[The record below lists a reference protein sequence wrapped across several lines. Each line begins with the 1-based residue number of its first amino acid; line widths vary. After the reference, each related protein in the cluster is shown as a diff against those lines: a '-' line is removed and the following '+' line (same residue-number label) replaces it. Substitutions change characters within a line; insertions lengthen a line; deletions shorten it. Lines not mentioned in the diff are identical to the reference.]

1 VESLTRVDIVGTGL
15 SSYAAHIF
23 HQELRRVLAEVG
35 HSTPAATWQR
45 ISQQLLRPE
54 HPYTLHQLMYYS
66 TFRTWDPAV
75 HGPPPSWIPNLGSAR
90 LTNLGQLLESKGVE
104 LLGSQYANPIDSYSA
119 FQRWSVQHPEV
130 CLSAKSDAQL
140 WWYLILIKQISS
152 SKIVDREF
160 YVALHFSCPF

>member
-1 VESLTRVDIVGTGL
+1 LGILEFSVSNPACIEAISFLYNHLRFQGFAPWDVGCRVRIV
-15 SSYAAHIF
+15 I
-23 HQELRRVLAEVG
+23 RV
-35 HSTPAATWQR
+35 
-45 ISQQLLRPE
+45 
-54 HPYTLHQLMYYS
+54 
-66 TFRTWDPAV
+66 
-75 HGPPPSWIPNLGSAR
+75 PSCCLFLWLFGKNKCRGSAR

-130 CLSAKSDAQL
+130 CLSAKSEAQL

-152 SKIVDREF
+152 SKIVDRDF